1 MSFRTSMT
9 MTPRRPA
16 PADRPPRRVRL
27 CGEMDRLAAPSPGPV
42 EEDPDRTEALCEA
55 VRGAVAQALTEKQR
69 QVIELYFFEGRSQ
82 GEIAGLL
89 GVTQQVVQKRIYG
102 TPRAGRL
109 VGGAL
114 GRLRVALGPLA
125 MERGWA
131 RP

>member
-1 MSFRTSMT
+1 
-9 MTPRRPA
+9 
-16 PADRPPRRVRL
+16 
-27 CGEMDRLAAPSPGPV
+27 MDRLTAPSTPPAD
-42 EEDPDRTEALCEA
+42 EDPEQVDALCEA

-89 GVTQQVVQKRIYG
+89 GVTQQVVHKRIYG
-102 TPRAGRL
+102 TQRAGRL

-114 GRLRVALGPLA
+114 GRLRAALGPLA
-125 MERGWA
+125 MDRGWA